1 MMLSTMSYSAAI
13 TGAAFLQIASPTTA
27 EPASYG
33 LPAEVLAASP
43 AWSDRSYRFSFLSVL
58 ELPALI
64 DEKQN
69 ETLHRALMASFDE
82 IIPPKFI

>member
-1 MMLSTMSYSAAI
+1 MSYSAAI
-13 TGAAFLQIASPTTA
+13 TGAAFLQVASPTTA
-27 EPASYG
+27 VPASYG
-33 LPAEVLAASP
+33 LPADAMAASP
-43 AWSDRSYRFSFLSVL
+43 AWSDRSYRFSFVSVL

-69 ETLHRALMASFDE
+69 ATLHRALLASFDE